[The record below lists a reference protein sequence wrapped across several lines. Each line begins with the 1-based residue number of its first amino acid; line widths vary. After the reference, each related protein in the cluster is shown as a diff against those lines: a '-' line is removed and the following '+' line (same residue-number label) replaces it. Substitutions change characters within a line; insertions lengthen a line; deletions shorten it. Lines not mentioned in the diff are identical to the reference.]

1 MDKRCCGIRGKLKE
15 NSEFEYQTCPNQQ
28 TDISTN
34 RCNVGFFS
42 GMEVNVQSPE
52 IVETF
57 CYFGDARAKV
67 KAVNNV
73 VTRIVTWS
81 NLEIYCLW

>member
-1 MDKRCCGIRGKLKE
+1 MHKRFCGIKGKLKE
-15 NSEFEYQTCPNQQ
+15 NSELEYQTCPNQQ

-34 RCNVGFFS
+34 RRNVGFFS
-42 GMEVNVQSPE
+42 EMEVNVQSPE

-57 CYFGDARAKV
+57 YYFGDARARG

-81 NLEIYCLW
+81 NLEIYCLC

>member
-1 MDKRCCGIRGKLKE
+1 
-15 NSEFEYQTCPNQQ
+15 
-28 TDISTN
+28 
-34 RCNVGFFS
+34 
-42 GMEVNVQSPE
+42 MEVNVQSPE

>member
-1 MDKRCCGIRGKLKE
+1 MFSFQKLWKL
-15 NSEFEYQTCPNQQ
+15 
-28 TDISTN
+28 
-34 RCNVGFFS
+34 
-42 GMEVNVQSPE
+42 
-52 IVETF
+52 
-57 CYFGDARAKV
+57 YFGDARAKV